1 MFLGPPGGS
10 CGSVYMEMQDIKV
23 STCMRI
29 VLNSFIPLSCE
40 MSILERWTS
49 FPEELKIRT
58 ICLGCAF
65 GGHDEIV
72 ILGTGRSKDFLK
84 AACSG
89 ICLEEPVRAR
99 MCCGRL

>member
-10 CGSVYMEMQDIKV
+10 CCSVYMEMQDIKV

-40 MSILERWTS
+40 MSILERWTLFS
-49 FPEELKIRT
+49 EELKIRT

-84 AACSG
+84 AACSD